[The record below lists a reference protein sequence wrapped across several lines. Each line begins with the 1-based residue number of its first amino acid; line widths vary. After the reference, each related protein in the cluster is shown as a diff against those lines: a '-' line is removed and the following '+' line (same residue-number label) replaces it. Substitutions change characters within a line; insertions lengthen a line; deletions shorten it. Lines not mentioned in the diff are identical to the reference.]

1 MPPDDAPDFAPAPEG
16 SVVIESVTRGGK
28 PCRIV
33 DTTGLVPRDVL
44 ASLPEQLIT
53 ERRFGLSA
61 LSEAGSGV
69 INLGEPQFAHVQLDE
84 ALYRLILLP
93 DEARLEPF

>member
-1 MPPDDAPDFAPAPEG
+1 MPPDDLSAFASAPEG
-16 SVVIESVTRGGK
+16 SVVVESVTTAGK

-33 DTTGLVPRDVL
+33 DTTGTVRRDVL
-44 ASLPEQLIT
+44 ASLLEQLIA

-61 LSEAGSGV
+61 LSAAGSGV
-69 INLGEPQFAHVQLDE
+69 INLDEPQFAHVQLDE

-93 DEARLEPF
+93 DEARLELF